1 MMKHVADA
9 ASIAGKAA
17 FAFTRRIAVRIRG
30 QRHRHRVGAAERF
43 RMINGRVSRLDCP
56 EQHREHDCDQTADQT
71 NGLRICS
78 WRQTYT
84 DFIARR

>member
-1 MMKHVADA
+1 MMEHMADA

-17 FAFTRRIAVRIRG
+17 FAFARVIAVRIG
-30 QRHRHRVGAAERF
+30 DHRNNCCVAAAERL
-43 RMINGRVSRLDCP
+43 RMINGRVGRLDCP
-56 EQHREHDCDQTADQT
+56 EQHCEHDGDQTADQT
-71 NGLRICS
+71 NGFRIFS